1 MNSNSSPIFTCTDSL
16 SRMAKPQ
23 PPWKPSNICCL
34 RSEGFLLFTGY
45 CLPSLFNNCLMR
57 QSPLCPGER
66 QPSTLVLREQCTI
79 SLGTDYRVG
88 FNDKGSALCRYLN
101 STTCGNLL
109 QTLLNS
115 RLKLCLTHRPEGWCT
130 LRQEYKDK
138 ADCPPSPDLSELSVQ
153 RETVHPPA
161 AEACYHNRGEHSCL
175 LFAVHTRTQAA
186 GGQLWGTLRDREERR
201 CFCSVPGQDAEVKE
215 AILGVLS
222 GCFCSFLG

>member
-1 MNSNSSPIFTCTDSL
+1 MNSNSSPIFTFTDSL

-57 QSPLCPGER
+57 QSPLCPGEW
-66 QPSTLVLREQCTI
+66 QPSTLVFQEQCTI

-88 FNDKGSALCRYLN
+88 FKDKGSTLCCYLN

-115 RLKLCLTHRPEGWCT
+115 RFKLCLTHRPEGWCT
-130 LRQEYKDK
+130 SAK
-138 ADCPPSPDLSELSVQ
+138 S
-153 RETVHPPA
+153 
-161 AEACYHNRGEHSCL
+161 
-175 LFAVHTRTQAA
+175 TRTKQTAPQTRPFWA
-186 GGQLWGTLRDREERR
+186 KCLERNSSIHQQLRPAITTEENSPVCSSQYTLGLRPQGDSCEVHSGTERKGGVSAVCLDRTQRKP
-201 CFCSVPGQDAEVKE
+201 F
-215 AILGVLS
+215 
-222 GCFCSFLG
+222 